1 MPETFI
7 IADNII
13 SPLGFG
19 TRENMQAI
27 QRGETGIKQI
37 NDTEQF
43 PNGLCASLMDTKA
56 LDNRFSAVADPAA
69 FTRFEKMVLL
79 SAADAINQSAID
91 PARYET
97 LFILATTKGSID
109 VIADAHKKGFDNDRL
124 FLWKAA
130 EVLSKEF
137 GNPNKPLVISHAC
150 ISGLLAIIL
159 GKRLID
165 AGQYTQVVVC
175 GADIITR
182 FVASGFQSFQALSDE
197 VCRPFDKDRKGL
209 NIGEAAGTVVL
220 SSNPRT
226 TAVGGS
232 ILVGSGFS
240 SNDANHI
247 SAPSRTGE
255 GLFQVIEKTLQAN
268 ASLYAGGL
276 PDFISAHGTATPY
289 NDEMEATAITRA
301 GLNAAPVNSFKAY
314 WGHTLGAAGLIES
327 IASAYSLKN
336 QILFQSAGFFEK
348 GTTHPLNIIQQTGQQ
363 QIQSCLKLASGFGGC
378 NAGLSLFRHDA

>member
-13 SPLGFG
+13 SPLGFD

-27 QRGETGIKQI
+27 HQGDTGIKQI
-37 NDTEQF
+37 NDRDQF
-43 PNGLCASLMDTKA
+43 PNGLCAALMDTTV
-56 LDNRFSAVADPAA
+56 LNNRFSAMADPPA
-69 FTRFEKMVLL
+69 FTRFEKMALL
-79 SAADAINQSAID
+79 SADDAINQSGID
-91 PARYET
+91 PARRDT

-109 VIADAHKKGFDNDRL
+109 VIEDAHKNRFDKDRL
-124 FLWKAA
+124 YLWKAA
-130 EVLSKEF
+130 EILSKQF
-137 GNPNKPLVISHAC
+137 NNPNKPLVISNAC
-150 ISGLLAIIL
+150 ISGVLAIIL

-165 AGQYTQVVVC
+165 AGHYAQVVVC

-220 SSNPRT
+220 SSNPD
-226 TAVGGS
+226 TAAADGS
-232 ILVGSGFS
+232 ILVGRGFS

-268 ASLYAGGL
+268 ASHYAGSL
-276 PDFISAHGTATPY
+276 PDFISAHGTATLY
-289 NDEMEATAITRA
+289 NDEMEATAINRA
-301 GLNAAPVNSFKAY
+301 GLASAPVNSFKAY
-314 WGHTLGAAGLIES
+314 WGHALGAAGLIES
-327 IASAYSLKN
+327 IASAHSLKN
-336 QILFQSAGFFEK
+336 QILLQSAGFHEK
-348 GTTHPLNIIQQTGQQ
+348 GTTHPLNIIQQTRKQ
-363 QIQSCLKLASGFGGC
+363 QIKSCLKLASGFGGC
-378 NAGLSLFRHDA
+378 NAGLSLFTHEA